1 MANSPQFKA
10 KPSCNQSVTNRH
22 GLKRTPAVTKTT
34 PEQSAK
40 TRRKAVVF
48 FETESQA
55 PCFRCPRWSFNK
67 NPQVFCVH
75 ETRGQATFSFILLK
89 NIDGKFIAD
98 CKLGSST
105 RKCTIFHEWGAAS
118 PVNVLIGFLRV
129 FGQFDSIAPALSPFG
144 PSVGCSTSCPP
155 RHSVVV

>member
-22 GLKRTPAVTKTT
+22 GLKRIPAVTKTT

-40 TRRKAVVF
+40 TRCKAVVF
-48 FETESQA
+48 F
-55 PCFRCPRWSFNK
+55 
-67 NPQVFCVH
+67 

-98 CKLGSST
+98 VS
-105 RKCTIFHEWGAAS
+105 
-118 PVNVLIGFLRV
+118 
-129 FGQFDSIAPALSPFG
+129 
-144 PSVGCSTSCPP
+144 
-155 RHSVVV
+155 